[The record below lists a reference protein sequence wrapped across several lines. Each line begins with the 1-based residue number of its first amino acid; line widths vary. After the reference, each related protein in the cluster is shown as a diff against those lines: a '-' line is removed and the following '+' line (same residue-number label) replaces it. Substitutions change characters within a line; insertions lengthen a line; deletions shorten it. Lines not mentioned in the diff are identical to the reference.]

1 MKFHLPTEATLRAER
16 EAHKRNWQPCFLL
29 LPRRARNNKGR
40 LLEFMVIGRAMRRE
54 IPRDGDGKEPY
65 VWQYMD
71 RAEFVAMK
79 LVGGEA

>member
-1 MKFHLPTEATLRAER
+1 MKFHLPTKATLRAKR

-29 LPRRARNNKGR
+29 WPRRARNNKGG
-40 LLEFMVIGRAMRRE
+40 LLESMVIGRAMRRE
-54 IPRDGDGKEPY
+54 IPRDGDGEGPY